1 MKDIVEFI
9 VKQFVSNPDA
19 VEVTEQ
25 SQDGYL
31 NILLKV
37 APEDM
42 GLTIGKSGQTIKAI
56 RRLLTIKAISENMR
70 VNLELVDSGIRPEQ
84 TQNDN
89 TPSLQESENSENQK
103 TGESESQTSETP
115 ASDESENSD
124 IPSPSEPET
133 QSEDAS

>member
-25 SQDGYL
+25 QEDGYL

-42 GLTIGKSGQTIKAI
+42 GLAIGKSGQTIKAI

-70 VNLELVDSGIRPEQ
+70 VNLELIDSGVRPE
-84 TQNDN
+84 TAGQND
-89 TPSLQESENSENQK
+89 SDKSEDQV
-103 TGESESQTSETP
+103 TGG
-115 ASDESENSD
+115 SDEPDATEAAS
-124 IPSPSEPET
+124 SPEET
-133 QSEDAS
+133 DETKTEESAS